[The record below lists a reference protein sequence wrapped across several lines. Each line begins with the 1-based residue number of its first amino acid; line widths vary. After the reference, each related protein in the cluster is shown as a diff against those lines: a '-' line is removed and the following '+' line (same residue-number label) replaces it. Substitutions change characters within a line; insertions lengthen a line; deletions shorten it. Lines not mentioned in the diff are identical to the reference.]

1 MGRYDDLIFSDS
13 GPPMYLDAE
22 ELALALPWPE
32 LIDALAGTFTRTV
45 QSPVRHHHRIQVP
58 GAADA
63 MLLLM
68 PAWMEGTF
76 LGVKQVT
83 VFPGNNTRNLPGLN
97 SHYLLSSAVDGRP
110 LAQFDGNEL
119 TARRTAAAS
128 ALASRYLSRP
138 AANHLLM
145 VGAGRMSRYLVRAH
159 RAVRPIQKVAVYNRS
174 RRATESL
181 VQELQCEGIDAVV
194 IEKKDLPSAVAAA
207 DIISCATLATDP
219 IIEGE
224 WLQPGVHLDL
234 VGSFTPHMREADDM
248 AVQRCALFVDTRDGA
263 LAETGDLI
271 IPIAAGVIG
280 PDHIQAEL
288 SQLCAGRHRG
298 RSALPNPDTALT
310 LFKSVGASL
319 EDLAAA
325 ILAYQ
330 RQSIEPKA

>member
-1 MGRYDDLIFSDS
+1 MGRYEDLVTSDS
-13 GPPMYLDAE
+13 EPPMYLDAQ

-32 LIDALAGTFTRTV
+32 LIEALAETFTKTV

-58 GAADA
+58 GAPDA
-63 MLLLM
+63 TLLLM
-68 PAWMEGTF
+68 PAWIEGVF

-83 VFPGNNTRNLPGLN
+83 VFPGNNTRNLPGLS

-119 TARRTAAAS
+119 TARRTAAVS
-128 ALASRYLSRP
+128 ALASRFLSRP
-138 AANHLLM
+138 DADHLLM
-145 VGAGRMSRYLVRAH
+145 VGAGRMGRYLVRAH
-159 RAVRPIQKVAVYNRS
+159 RVVRPIQKVAVYNRS
-174 RRATESL
+174 RLAAQSF
-181 VQELQCEGIDAVV
+181 VQELQCEGIEAVV
-194 IEKKDLPSAVAAA
+194 VEQKDLPTAVAAA

-219 IIEGE
+219 IIQGE

-234 VGSFTPHMREADDM
+234 VGSFTPHMREADDT
-248 AVQRCALFVDTRDGA
+248 AVQRCALFVDTRAGA

-280 PDHIQAEL
+280 PDHLQAEL
-288 SQLCAGRHRG
+288 SQLCAGQHLG

-330 RQSIEPKA
+330 RHSIEPRT

>member
-1 MGRYDDLIFSDS
+1 MGRYDDLITWEDA
-13 GPPMYLDAE
+13 PPMYLNAL
-22 ELALALPWPE
+22 ELAHALPWPE
-32 LIDALAGTFTRTV
+32 LIDALATTFTKAV

-68 PAWMEGTF
+68 PAWMEGCF

-83 VFPGNNTRNLPGLN
+83 VFPGNNTRNLPGLS

-119 TARRTAAAS
+119 TARRTAATS

-138 AANHLLM
+138 DANHLLM

-174 RRATESL
+174 RGAAQAF
-181 VQELQCEGIDAVV
+181 VQELQCDGIEAVLV
-194 IEKKDLPSAVAAA
+194 EKVDLPSAVAEA
-207 DIISCATLATDP
+207 DIVSCATLATDP
-219 IIEGE
+219 VIQGE

-234 VGSFTPHMREADDM
+234 VGSFTPYMREADDT
-248 AVQRCALFVDTRDGA
+248 AVQRCALFVDTRAGA

-280 PDHIQAEL
+280 PDNIQADL
-288 SQLCAGRHRG
+288 CQMCAGQHPG

-330 RQSIEPKA
+330 RHSIEPKT

>member
-1 MGRYDDLIFSDS
+1 
-13 GPPMYLDAE
+13 MYLNAE
-22 ELALALPWPE
+22 ELAHALPWPE
-32 LIDALAGTFTRTV
+32 LMDALADAFTRTV
-45 QSPVRHHHRIQVP
+45 ESPVRHHHRIRVP
-58 GAADA
+58 GDPDA

-68 PAWMEGTF
+68 PAWMEGAY
-76 LGVKQVT
+76 LGVKQVA
-83 VFPGNNTRNLPGLN
+83 VFPGNNTRGQPGLS

-138 AANHLLM
+138 DASQLLM

-159 RAVRPIQKVAVYNRS
+159 RTVRALHKVAVYDRS
-174 RRATESL
+174 RVAAETYA
-181 VQELQCEGIDAVV
+181 QELQREGIEAFAV
-194 IEKKDLPSAVAAA
+194 EKDDLPTAVGTA

-219 IIEGE
+219 VIQGK
-224 WLQPGVHLDL
+224 WLRPGVHLDL
-234 VGSFTPHMREADDM
+234 VGSFTPQMREVDD
-248 AVQRCALFVDTRDGA
+248 AAIRRCALFVDTREGA

-271 IPIAAGVIG
+271 IPLAAGVIG
-280 PDHIQAEL
+280 PEHIRAEL
-288 SQLCAGRHRG
+288 SELCGGRHVG
-298 RSALPNPDTALT
+298 RPALPSPETALT

-330 RQSIEPKA
+330 RSTGEPRP

>member
-1 MGRYDDLIFSDS
+1 MTPQLWKTNL
-13 GPPMYLDAE
+13 MYLNAE
-22 ELALALPWPE
+22 ELAYALPWPE
-32 LIDALAGTFTRTV
+32 LIDALANAFTRTV
-45 QSPVRHHHRIQVP
+45 ESPVRHHHRIEVP
-58 GAADA
+58 GEPDA

-68 PAWMEGTF
+68 PAWIEGAY

-83 VFPGNNTRNLPGLN
+83 VFPGNNARGQPGLS

-110 LAQFDGNEL
+110 LAQFEGNEL

-128 ALASRYLSRP
+128 ALASRFLSRP
-138 AANHLLM
+138 DSSRLLM

-159 RAVRPIQKVAVYNRS
+159 RTVRTLDKVAVYDRS
-174 RRATESL
+174 AVAAQAY
-181 VQELQCEGIDAVV
+181 VQELQREGIEAQAV
-194 IEKKDLPSAVAAA
+194 EQDDLPTAVGTA

-219 IIEGE
+219 IIQGE

-234 VGSFTPHMREADDM
+234 VGSFTPRMREVDDT
-248 AVQRCALFVDTRDGA
+248 AIQRCVLFVDTRKGA

-271 IPIAAGVIG
+271 IPLAAGIIG
-280 PDHIQAEL
+280 PEHIRAEL
-288 SQLCAGRHRG
+288 SELCGGRHLG
-298 RSALPNPDTALT
+298 RPALTNPDTALT

-330 RQSIEPKA
+330 RSTGEPTP